1 MPYELTRE
9 DARIDPEKMRE
20 FARSLSA
27 DARDLTDVA
36 AGMRTAVAS
45 MTFGGPA
52 ADRFQH
58 GARSRIKDL
67 RDLAERLA
75 DVARVVYD
83 AAEAIDDQHRHDR
96 REEEEMHAQ
105 FVSQDSPW

>member
-20 FARSLSA
+20 FARSLRA
-27 DARDLTDVA
+27 DARELTDVA
-36 AGMRTAVAS
+36 SGMRTAVVS

-52 ADRFQH
+52 ADRFEH

-67 RDLAERLA
+67 RELAERLA
-75 DVARVVYD
+75 DAARIVYD
-83 AAEAIDDQHRHDR
+83 AAEEIDHDHRHDR
-96 REEEEMHAQ
+96 REEAEMHARL
-105 FVSQDSPW
+105 VPHDSAW